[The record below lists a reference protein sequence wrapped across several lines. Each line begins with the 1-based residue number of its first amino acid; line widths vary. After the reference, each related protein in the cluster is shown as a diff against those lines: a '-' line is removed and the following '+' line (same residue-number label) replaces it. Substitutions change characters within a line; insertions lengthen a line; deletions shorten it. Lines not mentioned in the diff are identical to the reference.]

1 VQLVETAEAMLGG
14 CREATDAE
22 LVARFQHGDVAA
34 FETLYRRHQP
44 VLLRHLGRIVGDG
57 VAEEL
62 AQEAFLRAARRLP
75 RDVGGR
81 FRSWLLRVGH
91 NLAVDYLRGV
101 HRERT
106 LEARMLRQREQAG
119 DVEAL
124 HLEAVDDL
132 RSVIQVLRKLP
143 PRYQEVLVHR
153 EVYGFDY
160 GTIARLMDTTTGALQ
175 TLLHRARGRF
185 RDEYRRE
192 YGAVA

>member
-1 VQLVETAEAMLGG
+1 MQVVEIAEVMGG
-14 CREATDAE
+14 CQEASDAD
-22 LVARFQHGDVAA
+22 LVTRYQDGEVAA

-44 VLLRHLGRIVGDG
+44 VLLRHLGRMVGDG

-62 AQEAFLRAARRLP
+62 AQEAFLKAARRLP
-75 RDVGGR
+75 ADVGER

-101 HRERT
+101 TRERT
-106 LEARMLRQREQAG
+106 LEARVVRQREQAG
-119 DVEAL
+119 DIEAL
-124 HLEAVDDL
+124 HLDVVDDM

-185 RDEYRRE
+185 REEYRRE

>member
-1 VQLVETAEAMLGG
+1 VQLVETLERAVGG
-14 CREATDAE
+14 CHEATDAE
-22 LVARFQHGDVAA
+22 LVARFHDGEVTA

-44 VLLRHLGRIVGDG
+44 LLLRQLSRMVGDG

-62 AQEAFLRAARRLP
+62 SQEAFLKAARRLP
-75 RDVGGR
+75 ADVGER

-106 LEARMLRQREQAG
+106 LEARVVRQREQAG
-119 DVEAL
+119 DLEAL
-124 HLEAVDDL
+124 HLDVVDDM
-132 RSVIQVLRKLP
+132 RSIAQVLRKLP

-160 GTIARLMDTTTGALQ
+160 GTIARLMDTSTGALQ

-185 RDEYRRE
+185 REEYRRE